1 MERGTGRGTR
11 RRSADSDERFW
22 DDAMEKEFEERIGER
37 IEAQKRRL
45 GDKTKLRGKNAG
57 KDAARN
63 KAPLLLR
70 LLSWCGVV
78 LFCFVMGYLG
88 ANYMLKFLGGQPLFK
103 PAGLN
108 PSSQEL
114 EIFLS
119 ADQTAEGLRDIQK
132 KTLSLFYPKEGVLT
146 EEKTEIIAGTFE
158 DDIRDVVRRLA
169 ERSGLFGGSD
179 GGVHVTHVFR
189 DVDLV
194 YLDFS
199 GPFAAALSA
208 AGEKTSTLFITGI
221 VRTMRDGFSIV
232 KVRFLLDSKVSSD
245 GAPVNLT
252 ATWQMPQ

>member
-1 MERGTGRGTR
+1 MERGMGRGTR
-11 RRSADSDERFW
+11 RGSARSDESRW

-45 GDKTKLRGKNAG
+45 GDKTKLRGKNAE
-57 KDAARN
+57 KDAVRN

-70 LLSWCGVV
+70 VLSWCGVI

-88 ANYMLKFLGGQPLFK
+88 ATYMLKLLGEQWLLK
-103 PAGLN
+103 PAGVN
-108 PSSQEL
+108 PSPQEL
-114 EIFLS
+114 EILLS
-119 ADQTAEGLRDIQK
+119 TDQTAEGFRDMQK
-132 KTLSLFYPKEGVLT
+132 RTLSLFYPVEGVLT

-158 DDIRDVVRRLA
+158 DDIRDVVRRLVD
-169 ERSGLFGGSD
+169 RSKLFD
-179 GGVHVTHVFR
+179 GGDVRVTHVFR

-199 GPFAAALSA
+199 GPFAAALST

-221 VRTMRDGFSIV
+221 VRTVRDGFSIV